1 MVHKDSNKNQNRSV
15 MSSVVITG
23 STKGVGRGLANEFAK
38 LGHDVVIT
46 SRRQAD
52 IAGVTEEMNNKYE
65 GRIIGQVCDITD
77 KNQVEALWDL
87 AKSEF
92 GTVDYWINNAGYASG
107 QSKIHEVPESL
118 IHSMIDTNSL
128 GTLFGSQ
135 VAITGFRKQGSGTLY
150 NMLGGSFDGKRITPG
165 MGVYSSTKA
174 SINIMTKYLIAEN
187 KNTNIVIGF
196 ISPGVLITENW
207 LNEQKRLSA
216 EEWAKT
222 KPMIGM
228 IIDHVETS
236 TSWIVGQI
244 LLNKKSGKRIA
255 WLTTWKILSRVFQT
269 KILGRKRDLFSRYG
283 I

>member
-1 MVHKDSNKNQNRSV
+1 

-38 LGHDVVIT
+38 LGHNVVIT

-52 IAGVTEEMNNKYE
+52 IASVTEEMNNKSK
-65 GRIIGQVCDITD
+65 GRIIGQVCDISD
-77 KNQVEALWDL
+77 KNQLEALWDL
-87 AKSEF
+87 AKTEF
-92 GTVDYWINNAGYASG
+92 NTVDYWINNAGYASG
-107 QSKIHEVPESL
+107 QSKVHEVPESL

-135 VAITGFRKQGSGTLY
+135 VAITGFRKQGSGNLY

-174 SINIMTKYLIAEN
+174 SINIMTKYLVSEN
-187 KNTNIVIGF
+187 KNTNITIGS
-196 ISPGVLITENW
+196 ISPGVLITDNW

-216 EEWAKT
+216 EEWKKS
-222 KPMIGM
+222 KPMVNM
-228 IIDHVETS
+228 ICDHVETA
-236 TSWIVGQI
+236 TPWIVEQI

-255 WLTTWKILSRVFQT
+255 WLTTWKIISRVFQT